1 MMKILSINAG
11 SSSLKFQLYE
21 MPEEKVLIS
30 GLMERIGME
39 KSFYTIKINGEKI
52 KKEVELK
59 SHAEAFKAL
68 VKELE
73 VNNVVKSLS
82 EIKGIGHRVVQGG
95 DYFDKSVIIN
105 EDVLNKIDE
114 LSSLAPLHNP
124 AAIVGIKAAS
134 EVFNNAIQTVVFDT
148 AFHQTMKEENYLYA
162 LPYTWYTEYK
172 VRRYGAHGTSHK
184 YVANRMN
191 EILGT
196 INTKLITCHIGNGGS
211 ISAVVNGKCVNTS
224 MGLTPNAGLIMGTR
238 CGDIDASI
246 IPYIMEKTGMT
257 TKEVDNAI
265 NKQSG
270 LLAIS
275 KKSSDSRDIENGIKD
290 GDKNCALAQKMFVK
304 RVVDYIAKYYVEMNG
319 CDAIVFTAGIGEN
332 SIVTRCEI
340 INSLGSLGIKLDK
353 EANNTRG
360 KEALISSKESLVKC
374 YVIPTDEELMI
385 ARDTLELIK

>member
-1 MMKILSINAG
+1 MKILSINAG